1 MRLRR
6 QVGRSWGRSKRQ
18 SAFYLQAS
26 PAAHIAGRAD
36 THPDELPPGSEGVC
50 PLRPCEPMGATTIAN
65 CFLALSTLSPP
76 SPATAEHGR
85 MAQDSS
91 QLSPDSHE
99 RLRVESHS
107 VDQLRLTG
115 SVPANTASELRS

>member
-1 MRLRR
+1 MWGYGGKLGG
-6 QVGRSWGRSKRQ
+6 VGGRSRAPG
-18 SAFYLQAS
+18 AFYLQAS

-76 SPATAEHGR
+76 SPAERSTVVSVVIKGR
-85 MAQDSS
+85 
-91 QLSPDSHE
+91 LSW
-99 RLRVESHS
+99 VGHS
-107 VDQLRLTG
+107 CHLTG
-115 SVPANTASELRS
+115 YPLGTA